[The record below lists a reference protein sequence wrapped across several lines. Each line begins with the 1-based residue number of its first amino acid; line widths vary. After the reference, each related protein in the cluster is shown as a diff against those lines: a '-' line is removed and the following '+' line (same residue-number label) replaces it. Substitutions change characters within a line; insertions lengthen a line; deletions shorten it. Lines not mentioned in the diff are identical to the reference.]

1 MYWSYGAHNLSSQYG
16 DHWFVNNLY
25 GGASAS
31 LCKAYNGATCHL
43 PPATCHLPPATCHLL
58 LDAQY
63 GQYAESVDLTSYNSI
78 TLNR

>member
-31 LCKAYNGATCHL
+31 LCKAYNGATCH
-43 PPATCHLPPATCHLL
+43 PF

-63 GQYAESVDLTSYNSI
+63 AQYAQYAESVDLTSYNSI

>member
-1 MYWSYGAHNLSSQYG
+1 MPTHPTNVYWSYGAHNLSSQYG

-31 LCKAYNGATCHL
+31 LCKAYNGATCH
-43 PPATCHLPPATCHLL
+43 PF
-58 LDAQY
+58 LDA
-63 GQYAESVDLTSYNSI
+63 QYAESVDLTSYNSI